1 MLLRRA
7 VSSFRAAACARAAP
21 VFPGRATAAKRT
33 FASSSSSSSSSS
45 WTLPL
50 LIGVAGAGGYYFLDD
65 IKAAVSGGAVPFSAS
80 SKPLD
85 YQEVYN
91 AIAGILDNDNYDDGS
106 YGPVL
111 VRLAWHAS
119 GTYDKNTK
127 TGGSNGATMRFD
139 PEASHG
145 ANAGLAVARS
155 VLEPIKKKFPQITYA
170 DLWTLAG
177 VVAVQEMGGPLVPW
191 RPGRADAVSGE
202 SCPPEGRLPDA
213 SQGQKHIRDIFYK
226 MGFNDQE
233 IVALAGAHAL
243 GRCHKDRSGYDGPWT
258 RAPTTF
264 SNDYFKR
271 LLEEKWVERKW
282 TGPKQFADKATGDL
296 MMLPGDMAFYNDR
309 TFYLQS
315 YKYAKDS
322 DLFFKDF
329 SAAFSKLLELGVPFP
344 EDSKPLLL
352 KPTNATNS
360 ALIVHSL
367 ILAFK
372 VKPDGVQRG
381 LVGEIIKRFE
391 SKGFKLAG
399 LKLVSPGKAHLE
411 QHYADLAGKKFFP
424 GLISYMTS
432 GPVVAM
438 VWVGKG
444 VVKAGRV
451 LLGETNPLASL
462 PGTIRGDFA
471 VDIGRNIC
479 HGSDSVESAEK

>member
-7 VSSFRAAACARAAP
+7 AASFRFSACARAAP
-21 VFPGRATAAKRT
+21 VFRSTPRGSRA
-33 FASSSSSSSSSS
+33 FASSTSSSSSS
-45 WTLPL
+45 WALPL
-50 LIGVAGAGGYYFLDD
+50 LLGAAGGAGAYIYFDD
-65 IKAAVSGGAVPFSAS
+65 IKAALSGSGVSAGS
-80 SKPLD
+80 SLKPLD

-91 AIAGILDNDNYDDGS
+91 AIAGVLDNDNYDDGS

-119 GTYDKNTK
+119 GTYDKNTN

-155 VLEPIKKKFPQITYA
+155 VLEPIKKKYPQITYA

-177 VVAVQEMGGPLVPW
+177 VVAIQELGGPLVPW
-191 RPGRADAVSGE
+191 RPGRADAVSG
-202 SCPPEGRLPDA
+202 SACPPEGRLPDA
-213 SQGQKHIRDIFYK
+213 AQGQKHIRDIFYK

-271 LLEEKWVERKW
+271 LLEEKWEERKW
-282 TGPKQFADKATGDL
+282 SGPKQFADKATGDL

-352 KPTNATNS
+352 KPTA
-360 ALIVHSL
+360 
-367 ILAFK
+367 
-372 VKPDGVQRG
+372 
-381 LVGEIIKRFE
+381 
-391 SKGFKLAG
+391 
-399 LKLVSPGKAHLE
+399 
-411 QHYADLAGKKFFP
+411 
-424 GLISYMTS
+424 
-432 GPVVAM
+432 
-438 VWVGKG
+438 
-444 VVKAGRV
+444 
-451 LLGETNPLASL
+451 
-462 PGTIRGDFA
+462 
-471 VDIGRNIC
+471 
-479 HGSDSVESAEK
+479 